1 MKKLLFACVAVV
13 AALSLCGCK
22 SSTAVVAD
30 DYRYELENV
39 KGSSTAG
46 YVTVK
51 VWSYGRRER
60 LTKRKC
66 MANAVH
72 GILFKGLDADETGT
86 LGRIAPMVPGGY
98 ASNSAYFD
106 NFFKEAYMQYV
117 QESSKGSMA
126 AGDIIK
132 MSKSKEVKMG
142 MVVKINMNSLRSRLE
157 NDGILTG
164 VRGLFSN
171 PNN

>member
-1 MKKLLFACVAVV
+1 MKKMFLALMALMMALPIFAYDAE
-13 AALSLCGCK
+13 
-22 SSTAVVAD
+22 

-39 KGSSTAG
+39 KGTSTAG
-46 YVTVK
+46 YVVLK

-60 LTKRKC
+60 LTKKKQ

-72 GILFKGLDADETGT
+72 GILFKGLDADEVGT
-86 LGRIAPMVPGGY
+86 QGRIAPLVPGGY
-98 ASNSAYFD
+98 ETKPQYFD
-106 NFFKEAYMQYV
+106 EFFRDAYMQYV
-117 QESSKGSMA
+117 QESNKGSVG
-126 AGDIIK
+126 AGDVIK
-132 MSKSKEVKMG
+132 MKKKKEVKMG
-142 MVVKINMNSLRSRLE
+142 MVVKVNLDGLRKRLE